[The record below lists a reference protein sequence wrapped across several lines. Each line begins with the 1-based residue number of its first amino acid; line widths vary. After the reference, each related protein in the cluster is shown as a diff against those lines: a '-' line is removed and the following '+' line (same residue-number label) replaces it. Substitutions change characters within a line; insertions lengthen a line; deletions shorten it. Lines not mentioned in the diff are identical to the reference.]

1 MFGVTDDR
9 MGEEVAAW
17 IKLLPETTLEQD
29 DVRKFCNGNL
39 AHFKIPR
46 YLEKNSL
53 KIYTML
59 ALIDFLMLY
68 HMCNH
73 SILANFLCPFAILSF
88 AFMGIILII
97 CIHFIL
103 FLLLP

>member
-59 ALIDFLMLY
+59 ALI
-68 HMCNH
+68 
-73 SILANFLCPFAILSF
+73 S
-88 AFMGIILII
+88 
-97 CIHFIL
+97 
-103 FLLLP
+103 